1 MILTAR
7 WVDTFF
13 VALSAVVASFS
24 EIWRKALI
32 WCLRLKQF
40 YLTSPCL
47 LWPRD
52 FLYQDCH
59 AWCKPFVKIILT
71 PSSIYPLSK
80 PRPSHSNFFTI
91 LTIIHEQEQ
100 HVATSSPHYPPYS
113 NCHHHLP
120 SLFSRSINHQHDH
133 KEIIIK
139 TKVEERS
146 AQTLRRYQAPGEL
159 WWFWTRKKNRKK
171 WKALPKIKKVTR
183 GGGGFEPDKRTG
195 KNGKLCPR

>member
-7 WVDTFF
+7 WVDTESFF

-24 EIWRKALI
+24 EIWRKVLI
-32 WCLRLKQF
+32 WCSRLKQF

-100 HVATSSPHYPPYS
+100 HVATSSLHYPPYS

-146 AQTLRRYQAPGEL
+146 AQTLRKYRGSCDGFGPDKI
-159 WWFWTRKKNRKK
+159 TRK
-171 WKALPKIKKVTR
+171 T
-183 GGGGFEPDKRTG
+183 
-195 KNGKLCPR
+195 GKLCQK